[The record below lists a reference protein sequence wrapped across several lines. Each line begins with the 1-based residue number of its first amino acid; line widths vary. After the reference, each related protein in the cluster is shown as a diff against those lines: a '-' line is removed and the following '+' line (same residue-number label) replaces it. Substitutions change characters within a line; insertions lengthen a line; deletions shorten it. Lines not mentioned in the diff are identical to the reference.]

1 MTRKELISGILAAR
15 PRGDDVVY
23 IERRSEDY
31 AWKCAP
37 LDADMLSG
45 RPGGEIRP
53 DVWIYYTGQWPAE
66 DGEPSTWRAFL
77 DDLLEEMES
86 MAGGKDRCRWP
97 INEPWPHRH

>member
-1 MTRKELISGILAAR
+1 LTRKELISGILAAP

-23 IERRSEDY
+23 IERRGEDY
-31 AWKCAP
+31 AWKCAA
-37 LDADMLSG
+37 LDVDMLSG
-45 RPGGEIRP
+45 APGGEIRP
-53 DVWIYYTGQWPAE
+53 DVWIYYSGQWPAE

-97 INEPWPHRH
+97 LDEPWPHRH